1 MKAKLRKMEVNLQ
14 NFCDAVGWYLIQTV
28 PNVKKNSN
36 QLLAVIYDK
45 RGRKIDLLVS
55 ESERYYQLL
64 GDKKTEEIDKKKML
78 NEHSNKNR
86 II

>member
-1 MKAKLRKMEVNLQ
+1 MKPKVRQMEINLQ
-14 NFCDAVGWYLIQTV
+14 SFCDAVGWYLIQAV

-36 QLLAVIYDK
+36 QLLAIIYDK
-45 RGRKIDLLVS
+45 RGQKIDLLVS
-55 ESERYYQLL
+55 ENERYYRLL

-78 NEHSNKNR
+78 KEHSNKNR